1 MVERIRTD
9 ELIHVESLRVYLGE
23 LRELTFRK
31 IDGGTKPGR
40 DIIDPLWERL
50 VRWATIEQPPVMAEE
65 QRKMLYQRVHAHP
78 DGARIWREIESLA
91 DAA

>member
-9 ELIHVESLRVYLGE
+9 EVIHVESLRVYLGE

-50 VRWATIEQPPVMAEE
+50 VRWATIEQPPLMAEE
-65 QRKMLYQRVHAHP
+65 QRKMLYQRVHAHS

>member
-1 MVERIRTD
+1 MGIEVDLAEFGVTFDAWFSEQCLHDD
-9 ELIHVESLRVYLGE
+9 ELIDESLSVL
-23 LRELTFRK
+23 K
-31 IDGGTKPGR
+31 
-40 DIIDPLWERL
+40 
-50 VRWATIEQPPVMAEE
+50 